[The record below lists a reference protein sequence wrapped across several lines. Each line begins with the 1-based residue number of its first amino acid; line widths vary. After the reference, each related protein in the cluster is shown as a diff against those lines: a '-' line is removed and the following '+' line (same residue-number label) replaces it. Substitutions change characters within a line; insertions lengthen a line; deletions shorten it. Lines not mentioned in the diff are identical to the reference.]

1 MIYVIMTQTPEK
13 MSRSVLLKT
22 FILLFFISVM
32 GCRTVPLT
40 GRKQL
45 SLMPSSQVQSMSY
58 SQYDEVLRT
67 SKVIT
72 GTEQSKMIERVG
84 NRIKEAVETYLTE
97 HHSSKLLEGYE
108 WEFSLIESEAVNAWC
123 MPGGKVAFYTGILP
137 VCQDEEGVAV
147 VMGHEVAHAIAR
159 HGSERM
165 SQGMVTQL
173 GGVALAVAL
182 EDKPVETQALFLG
195 AYGVGS
201 QVGVLLPFSR
211 MHESE
216 ADQMGLTFMAMAG
229 YDPRKAPEFWTRMS
243 SMSSGGQPPEFMSTH
258 PSHSTRIDNLNEWM
272 PDAMLHYNAAKKD

>member
-1 MIYVIMTQTPEK
+1 
-13 MSRSVLLKT
+13 MSRTVVLRVFL
-22 FILLFFISVM
+22 LLFFVSIM

-72 GTEQSKMIERVG
+72 GTEQSEMIERVG
-84 NRIKEAVETYLTE
+84 RKIQKAVEAYLSE
-97 HHSSKLLEGYE
+97 HNSSKLLEGYE
-108 WEFSLIESEAVNAWC
+108 WQFSLIESEAVNAWC

-137 VCQDEEGVAV
+137 ICQDEDGVAV

-182 EDKPVETQALFLG
+182 QEKPAETQALFMS

-229 YDPRKAPEFWTRMS
+229 YDPRTAPEFWKRMS
-243 SMSSGGQPPEFMSTH
+243 SLSGGGQPPEFLSTH
-258 PSHSTRIDNLNEWM
+258 PSHSTRIENLNTWM
-272 PDAMLHYNAAKKD
+272 PEALAYYEKEKADQ